1 MVEKEKRITVRSPTY
16 SKSAY
21 VLCLCWNWE
30 LLLMQ
35 LSLSGLLAAFDSQY
49 WGRMDNVD
57 CVNKS
62 QFVSLYLD
70 HSS

>member
-1 MVEKEKRITVRSPTY
+1 MVEKKKRTTVRSPTN
-16 SKSAY
+16 SKSPC
-21 VLCLCWNWE
+21 VLDVCLNLE

-35 LSLSGLLAAFDSQY
+35 LLLSELLAAFDLQY
-49 WGRMDNVD
+49 WD

>member
-1 MVEKEKRITVRSPTY
+1 MVEKKKRTTVRSPTN

-21 VLCLCWNWE
+21 VLDVCWNLE
-30 LLLMQ
+30 LLLIQ
-35 LSLSGLLAAFDSQY
+35 LSLSGLLTAFDLQY
-49 WGRMDNVD
+49 WERMDNVD